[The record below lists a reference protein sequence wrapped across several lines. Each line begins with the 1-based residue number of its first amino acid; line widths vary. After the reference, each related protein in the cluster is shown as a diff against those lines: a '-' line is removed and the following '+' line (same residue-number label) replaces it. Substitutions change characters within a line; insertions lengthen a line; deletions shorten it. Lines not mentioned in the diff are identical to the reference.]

1 MMKLATT
8 LENQRKWV
16 RQWRETAVF
25 LDEMRRYE
33 LAHLTP
39 EEARRDAEC
48 VLSIPGGWRNPNAVC
63 GLIEQQA
70 VFQRY
75 RTK

>member
-1 MMKLATT
+1 MKRATT
-8 LENQRKWV
+8 LEKNRQWG
-16 RQWRETAVF
+16 RQWRQTAVC

-39 EEARRDAEC
+39 EQARRDAEI
-48 VLSIPGGWRNPNAVC
+48 VLSIPGGWRNPATVC

-70 VFQRY
+70 VFQRL
-75 RTK
+75 RAK

>member
-1 MMKLATT
+1 MKRATT
-8 LENQRKWV
+8 REKNRQWV
-16 RQWRETAVF
+16 EQWRETAIF

-39 EEARRDAEC
+39 DQARRDAAC
-48 VLSIPGGWRNPNAVC
+48 VLSIPGGWRNPKAVC

-70 VFQRY
+70 VFQRLL
-75 RTK
+75 TK

>member
-1 MMKLATT
+1 MKMATT
-8 LENQRKWV
+8 PEEQRQWMQ
-16 RQWRETAVF
+16 QWRETAIF

-39 EEARRDAEC
+39 EQARRDAAS
-48 VLSIPGGWRNPNAVC
+48 VLNIPGGWRNPEAVC

-70 VFQRY
+70 VFR
-75 RTK
+75 RLRGK